1 MHESLEN
8 PEPLE
13 TNRRGSAIT
22 IVAAIVALVAVGG
35 ALWLALMPGP
45 KSAPAGQAAANAP
58 MTAAEQ
64 AYARKLE
71 VGNIALSRAEN
82 FLHQEVTIVNGDV
95 LNAGAEPVVALR
107 LTMEFADDMNQVVLR
122 ETRSVL
128 GTPEQLLSPGER
140 RAFEISFEHVPAS
153 WNMQRPVVRVSYLRL
168 PDHP

>member
-1 MHESLEN
+1 MQESLEN
-8 PEPLE
+8 PEPQE

-22 IVAAIVALVAVGG
+22 IVAAIVALVAIGG
-35 ALWLALMPGP
+35 ALWLAWMPGP
-45 KSAPAGQAAANAP
+45 KSAPAGQAAGNAP

-64 AYARKLE
+64 AYSRKLE

-82 FLHQEVTIVNGDV
+82 FLNQEVTIVNGDV
-95 LNAGAEPVVALR
+95 LNAGAEPVAALR

-128 GTPEQLLSPGER
+128 GTPEQRLSPGER